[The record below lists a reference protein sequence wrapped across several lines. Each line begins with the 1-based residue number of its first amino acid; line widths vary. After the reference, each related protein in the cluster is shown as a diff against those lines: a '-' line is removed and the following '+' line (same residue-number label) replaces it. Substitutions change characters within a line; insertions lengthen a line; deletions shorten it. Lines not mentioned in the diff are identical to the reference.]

1 MNFRD
6 YYLWAGLVLLCL
18 DLYHFLRQRKGYDRN
33 TIFFL
38 QLSFLSIVVCVLGIL
53 ITAAQNQLLPLGH
66 WPVMLL
72 ATGLYLIQTALPYTL
87 LRFTATRLGH
97 DRDRQKRV
105 DRWGLLALLPG
116 MALILLNLPFDLI
129 SRVSEDG
136 FLRVCFLAPLGA

>member
-38 QLSFLSIVVCVLGIL
+38 QLSFLSIGVCVLGIL

-72 ATGLYLIQTALPYTL
+72 GFASISAGVPFAVTSPPCSPA
-87 LRFTATRLGH
+87 
-97 DRDRQKRV
+97 
-105 DRWGLLALLPG
+105 PG
-116 MALILLNLPFDLI
+116 PR
-129 SRVSEDG
+129 STT
-136 FLRVCFLAPLGA
+136 